1 MLHMTGGPMIETTIS
16 KGNTFNDFNFVIA
29 SFIGS
34 LVYDVMS
41 AFLIYDRY
49 VLNTCFLNLESQRVK
64 PCSQWVVW

>member
-49 VLNTCFLNLESQRVK
+49 VLNTCFLNLES
-64 PCSQWVVW
+64 